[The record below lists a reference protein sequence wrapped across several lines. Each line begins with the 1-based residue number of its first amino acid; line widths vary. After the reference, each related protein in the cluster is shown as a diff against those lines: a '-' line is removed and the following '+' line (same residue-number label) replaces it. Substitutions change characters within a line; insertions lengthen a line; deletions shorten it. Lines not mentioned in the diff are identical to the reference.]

1 MAEGIQDEDVIM
13 AIQVLVAMA
22 IRGVTMASLV
32 ASININSMAVYLI
45 SRDTMAGTLI
55 LVDIVD
61 MMAPLPDMVPES
73 MEIEGAE
80 VVDVDEISVIVLEEG
95 EVMVTIIRMDEGAV
109 AAALGGG
116 DVGEGARAV
125 NHVPTFLVYPRF

>member
-1 MAEGIQDEDVIM
+1 M
-13 AIQVLVAMA
+13 AIQDLVAMA

-32 ASININSMAVYLI
+32 ASININSMAVNLI

-55 LVDIVD
+55 LVDMVD
-61 MMAPLPDMVPES
+61 MMAPLPDMAPEI
-73 MEIEGAE
+73 MEIEGTE

-95 EVMVTIIRMDEGAV
+95 GVMVTIIRVDEVAV

-125 NHVPTFLVYPRF
+125 NRVPTFLVYPRF